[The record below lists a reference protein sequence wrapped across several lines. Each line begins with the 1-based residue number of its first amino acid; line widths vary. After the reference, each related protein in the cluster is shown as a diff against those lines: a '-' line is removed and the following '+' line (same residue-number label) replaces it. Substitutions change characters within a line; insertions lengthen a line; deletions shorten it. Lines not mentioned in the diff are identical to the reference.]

1 MKTLSRGSL
10 PSPSAMNSA
19 DHTGFAE
26 PFPVPDGDASR
37 RLQATFRRAIATA
50 ERPDA
55 DGRVIDSAVAA
66 CFAQD
71 PGTTLYVKT
80 FVERLRARSGAGA
93 TGRMLRRWFGNSRKL
108 RQALER
114 GAWSEFFPAAIER
127 LSHDPDDAETASLLA
142 EACVAGAA
150 YGSALVLFQHA
161 TRSAKD
167 DVEIHRKAAR
177 TLGSIGRYDQAIL
190 LWRRVES
197 LAPGDVEAGEQ
208 IALLTFEK
216 SGKVPDTVKD
226 VLRQEGSDASAP
238 ARAPLPAKAKKRHA
252 PDTILQTP
260 LQRLAQRVEEH
271 PEDLA
276 GVFEY
281 VTLLE
286 QERKFDA
293 AERALERA
301 LAANG
306 RSLLLLER
314 LENVQM
320 ERAQSQYETAAAFAE
335 RENVPAARELAGRL
349 RQNWRRVQL
358 EAFRSRS
365 LREPDRLDWRYE
377 YAWRLKREKL
387 YDAAEEVF
395 RTLIDRAPD
404 RCEWIVDRGECL
416 QFLER
421 FEEALASYEEA
432 STRAPSGEVRL
443 LAQYRYAVL
452 AVGMERLDAAERAFE
467 AIVAAEPNFKDA
479 RERLDNLRRMRQSS

>member
-1 MKTLSRGSL
+1 
-10 PSPSAMNSA
+10 MNSA

-26 PFPVPDGDASR
+26 PFPVPDGEANR
-37 RLQATFRRAIATA
+37 RLQTAFRRAVATA
-50 ERPDA
+50 DRADI
-55 DGRVIDSAVAA
+55 DGRLIDAA
-66 CFAQD
+66 IASCFAQD
-71 PGTTLYVKT
+71 PGTTLYVKS
-80 FVERLRARSGAGA
+80 FVERLRTRSGNA
-93 TGRMLRRWFGNSRKL
+93 TGRMLRRWFGSAKKL
-108 RQALER
+108 RLALER
-114 GAWSEFFPAAIER
+114 GAWSEFFPAAIDR
-127 LSHDPDDAETASLLA
+127 LSHDPDDAETACLLA
-142 EACVAGAA
+142 EACVAGSA

-197 LAPGDVEAGEQ
+197 LVSGDTEAGEQ

-226 VLRQEGSDASAP
+226 ALKHEGAESVPHAK
-238 ARAPLPAKAKKRHA
+238 ARPPAKAKKRHA
-252 PDTILQTP
+252 SDVIPQTP
-260 LQRLAQRVEEH
+260 LQRMAHYVEEH

-276 GVFEY
+276 KIFEY

-286 QERKFDA
+286 QERKYDA
-293 AERALERA
+293 AERTLERA

-320 ERAQSQYETAAAFAE
+320 ERAQQQYETAAEFVE

-365 LREPDRLDWRYE
+365 LREPDRLDWQYE

-387 YDAAEEVF
+387 YQAAEEAYRALLE
-395 RTLIDRAPD
+395 RTPE
-404 RCEWIVDRGECL
+404 RCEWIIDRGECL
-416 QFLER
+416 QFLEC
-421 FEEALASYEEA
+421 FDEALACYDEA
-432 STRAPSGEVRL
+432 AKRAPAGEVRL

-452 AVGMERLDAAERAFE
+452 AVGMERLDAAQTSFE

-479 RERLDNLRRMRQSS
+479 RQRLDNLRQMRQSS

>member
-1 MKTLSRGSL
+1 MKLLSRGSPP
-10 PSPSAMNSA
+10 PSSAMNSA
-19 DHTGFAE
+19 DQSGFAE

-37 RLQATFRRAIATA
+37 RLQTTFRRALATA
-50 ERPDA
+50 DRADV
-55 DGRVIDSAVAA
+55 DGRVIDSAIAA

-71 PGTTLYVKT
+71 PGTTLYAKS
-80 FVERLRARSGAGA
+80 FVERLRTRSGNT
-93 TGRMLRRWFGNSRKL
+93 TGRLLRRWFGNAKKL
-108 RQALER
+108 RGALER
-114 GAWSEFFPAAIER
+114 GAWSEFFPAAVDR
-127 LSHDPDDAETASLLA
+127 LSHDPEDAETACLLA
-142 EACVAGAA
+142 EACVAGGA

-161 TRSAKD
+161 TRIAKD
-167 DVEIHRKAAR
+167 DPEIHRKAAR
-177 TLGSIGRYDQAIL
+177 TLGSIGRFDQAIL

-197 LAPGDVEAGEQ
+197 LVAGDAEAGEQ

-216 SGKVPDTVKD
+216 SGKVPEAVKD
-226 VLRQEGSDASAP
+226 ALKVEGEALSK
-238 ARAPLPAKAKKRHA
+238 ARPPAKARKRHA
-252 PDTILQTP
+252 SDAIPQTP
-260 LQRLAQRVEEH
+260 LQALAQYAEEH

-276 GVFEY
+276 KVFEY

-286 QERKFDA
+286 QERKYDA
-293 AERALERA
+293 AERTLERA

-320 ERAQSQYETAAAFAE
+320 ERAHQQYQTAAEFAE
-335 RENVPAARELAGRL
+335 RENVPAARELAGRM

-387 YDAAEEVF
+387 YEAAEEAY
-395 RTLIDRAPD
+395 RELAERDPD
-404 RCEWIVDRGECL
+404 RCDWAIERGECL

-421 FEEALASYEEA
+421 FDEALARYAEA
-432 STRAPSGEVRL
+432 AKQAPAGEIRL

-452 AVGMERLDAAERAFE
+452 AVGMERLDDAQASFE

-479 RERLDNLRRMRQSS
+479 PQRLDNLRQMRQSS

>member
-1 MKTLSRGSL
+1 
-10 PSPSAMNSA
+10 MNSV
-19 DHTGFAE
+19 DQTGFAE

-37 RLQATFRRAIATA
+37 RLQATFRRAVATA
-50 ERPDA
+50 DRPDA
-55 DGRVIDSAVAA
+55 DGRMIDSAIAA
-66 CFAQD
+66 CVAQD
-71 PGTTLYVKT
+71 PGTTLYVKS
-80 FVERLRARSGAGA
+80 FVERIRARSGANA
-93 TGRMLRRWFGNSRKL
+93 TGRMLRRWFGSSKKL
-108 RQALER
+108 RLALER
-114 GAWSEFFPAAIER
+114 GAWSEFFPSAIDR

-142 EACVAGAA
+142 EACVAGGA

-197 LAPGDVEAGEQ
+197 LVAGDPEAGEQ
-208 IALLTFEK
+208 ISLLTFEK

-226 VLRQEGSDASAP
+226 ALKQEGAESSAP
-238 ARAPLPAKAKKRHA
+238 TRARAPAKAKKRHA
-252 PDTILQTP
+252 PDAIPQTP
-260 LQRLAQRVEEH
+260 LQRLAQHVEEH

-286 QERKFDA
+286 QERKYDV

-320 ERAQSQYETAAAFAE
+320 ERAHVQYETAAAFVD

-387 YDAAEEVF
+387 FDAAEEAF
-395 RTLIDRAPD
+395 RTLVERSPD
-404 RCEWIVDRGECL
+404 RCEWMIDRGECL
-416 QFLER
+416 QFMER
-421 FEEALASYEEA
+421 FEEALASYEDA
-432 STRAPSGEVRL
+432 ATNAPPGETRL

-452 AVGMERLDAAERAFE
+452 AVGMERLDAAEKFFD
-467 AIVAAEPNFKDA
+467 AILAAEPNFKDA
-479 RERLDNLRRMRQSS
+479 RERLDNLRQMRQSS

>member
-1 MKTLSRGSL
+1 MNVLSRGSFPL
-10 PSPSAMNSA
+10 PSAMKTA
-19 DHTGFAE
+19 DHSGFAE
-26 PFPVPDGDASR
+26 PFPVPDGESSR
-37 RLQATFRRAIATA
+37 RLQTTFRRAVATA
-50 ERPDA
+50 DRPDV
-55 DGRVIDSAVAA
+55 DGRLIDAA
-66 CFAQD
+66 IASCVAQD
-71 PGTTLYVKT
+71 PGTTLYVKS
-80 FVERLRARSGAGA
+80 FVERLRARHSANA
-93 TGRMLRRWFGNSRKL
+93 TGRMLRRWFGNAKKL
-108 RQALER
+108 RTALER
-114 GAWSEFFPAAIER
+114 GAWSEFFPAAIDR
-127 LSHDPDDAETASLLA
+127 LSHDPDDAETASMLA
-142 EACVAGAA
+142 EACVAGGA
-150 YGSALVLFQHA
+150 YGSALILFQHA

-167 DVEIHRKAAR
+167 DIEIHRKAAR
-177 TLGSIGRYDQAIL
+177 TLGSIGRFDQSIL

-197 LAPGDVEAGEQ
+197 LVPGDAEAGEQ

-216 SGKVPDTVKD
+216 SGKVPDAVKD
-226 VLRQEGSDASAP
+226 VLKHEGTEIP
-238 ARAPLPAKAKKRHA
+238 AQVKARPPAKARKRQPSDA
-252 PDTILQTP
+252 IPQTP
-260 LQRLAQRVEEH
+260 LQRLAQRFEEH

-276 GVFEY
+276 GLFEY

-286 QERKFDA
+286 QERKYDA

-320 ERAQSQYETAAAFAE
+320 ERAHQQYETAAEYVE

-387 YDAAEEVF
+387 YEAAEEAF
-395 RTLIDRAPD
+395 RTLLERAPE
-404 RCEWIVDRGECL
+404 RCEWIIDRGECL

-421 FEEALASYEEA
+421 FDEALACYEESA
-432 STRAPSGEVRL
+432 NKAPAGEIRL
-443 LAQYRYAVL
+443 LALYRYAVL
-452 AVGMERLDAAERAFE
+452 AVGMERLDVAQTSFE

-479 RERLDNLRRMRQSS
+479 GERLDNLRKMRQSS